1 MKTLLVELELE
12 TALNL
17 RTCLAWGP
25 RRTSNISA
33 HEIKKAKEKNL
44 LLFAWTL
51 DKKDLLDDYL
61 LRKNFDGI
69 LTNYPALVCCIH
81 LCTKE

>member
-1 MKTLLVELELE
+1 MDQQHICQLNQKSKREKLV
-12 TALNL
+12 
-17 RTCLAWGP
+17 
-25 RRTSNISA
+25 
-33 HEIKKAKEKNL
+33 
-44 LLFAWTL
+44 LFAWTL

-69 LTNYPALVCCIH
+69 QTNHPALVCANH